1 MLKDRILIMGKEYN
15 ESKFNKQKEELS
27 ICDIMKEDTS
37 KVIKKMES
45 KMPSLFQNYSDLY
58 TEYLHMFD
66 DLFGT
71 CYIAE
76 KEYFDKLNIDQ
87 GILRQ
92 IKANSESMKNN
103 YVENIDMAA
112 KLFDEYVKMR
122 ISAIQSFDN
131 YVHVMMESYAK
142 MLSQFNKSTKP
153 SD

>member
-1 MLKDRILIMGKEYN
+1 MGKEYN
-15 ESKFNKQKEELS
+15 ESKPDKQEEKLS
-27 ICDIMKEDTS
+27 VCDIMKEDTS
-37 KVIKKMES
+37 EVIKKMES
-45 KMPSLFQNYSDLY
+45 KMPSLFQNYSNLY
-58 TEYLHMFD
+58 TKYLHMLD
-66 DLFGT
+66 DIFGT

-92 IKANSESMKNN
+92 IKTNSESMKNN

-112 KLFDEYVKMR
+112 KFFDEYVKMR

-142 MLSQFNKSTKP
+142 MFSQFNKSSES